1 MSEIK
6 KSRWSELLNMLGM
19 PLGAALWWVSVD
31 SYPFWRQALGA
42 AAEGAGIG
50 YGVLPELWTVLVLA
64 YAGVILLF
72 QAALGQRL
80 LRWVLVLLSV
90 VGAGGYAFSVL
101 YNAAMSPD
109 MLRNALA
116 TDTHEALGLFSPA
129 LVCQFLFA
137 SVPVIL
143 FLVKYPVSKTSGW
156 RTRLA
161 SAAAALASL
170 VAGAALAFAFS
181 QDLSFYMRSHRDAR
195 YFLSPVNI
203 VYSAI
208 RTQAHDKSPDS
219 VAVREVVDPSP
230 KLAAASDPRPLLVL
244 VVTGETVRAENWG
257 LNGYGRE
264 TTPELRKEGVINFSN
279 ASACGTSTDISVPC
293 MFSRVGR
300 KNYDRDRILTEEP
313 VGAVLARAGAN
324 VRWVENQSG
333 CKGACT
339 GIETVKT
346 QARLTEKEKASLCA
360 DGLCFDEVLI
370 PYAKEAPA
378 PEGSVNVLFL
388 HMAGSH
394 GPAYAKRYPPA
405 FEHWGPVCRDVNL
418 SNCDPKEL
426 RNAYDNSILYTDH
439 VLAGLI
445 DALKARKDVDTALL
459 YASDHGESL
468 GEKGF
473 YLHGAPWSIAP
484 DEQTRIPMVLWM
496 SEGFKARQGVNEA
509 CLRERAKASAS
520 HDNFWST
527 ILGLAG
533 AASSTYAASDDLLS
547 SCRKAN
553 R

>member
-1 MSEIK
+1 MPETK
-6 KSRWSELLNMLGM
+6 KFRLPELLTTLGM
-19 PLGAALWWVSVD
+19 PLGTALWWVSVD

-42 AAEGAGIG
+42 AAEGTGIG
-50 YGVLPELWTVLVLA
+50 YGVLPELWAILVLA

-72 QAALGQRL
+72 QAVLGQRL
-80 LRWVLVLLSV
+80 LRWVLILLSV

-101 YNAAMSPD
+101 YNAVMSPD

-129 LVCQFLFA
+129 LVGQFLLA
-137 SVPVIL
+137 SAPVIL
-143 FLVKYPVSKTSGW
+143 FLVKYPTQKTSEW
-156 RTRLA
+156 KARLA
-161 SAAAALASL
+161 SAAAALVSL
-170 VAGAALAFAFS
+170 AAGAALAFAFS
-181 QDLSFYMRSHRDAR
+181 QDLSFYMRRHRDAR
-195 YFLSPVNI
+195 YFLSPVNV

-219 VAVREVVDPSP
+219 VAVREVVDSSP
-230 KLAAASDPRPLLVL
+230 KLLPAATSRPLIAL

-257 LNGYGRE
+257 LNGYRRE
-264 TTPELRKEGVINFSN
+264 TTPELRREGVINFSN
-279 ASACGTSTDISVPC
+279 ATACGTSTDISVPC
-293 MFSRVGR
+293 MYSRVGR
-300 KNYDRDRILTEEP
+300 RDYDRDRILTEEP
-313 VGAVLARAGAN
+313 VGAVLARAGAA
-324 VRWVENQSG
+324 VRWIENQSG
-333 CKGACT
+333 CKGACN

-346 QARLTEKEKASLCA
+346 ADRLTEKEKATLCA

-370 PYAKEAPA
+370 PYVKEAAAPA
-378 PEGSVNVLFL
+378 GSVNVLFL

-394 GPAYAKRYPPA
+394 GPAYAKRYPQA

-445 DALKARKDVDTALL
+445 EALKARKDADTVLL

-484 DEQTRIPMVLWM
+484 NEQIRIPMVLWM
-496 SEGFKARQGVNEA
+496 SDGFKARQGVSEA
-509 CLRERAKASAS
+509 CLRERSKAAAS

-527 ILGLAG
+527 ILGIAG
-533 AASSTYAASDDLLS
+533 VGSSTYAASDDLLS
-547 SCRKAN
+547 SCRKAIK
-553 R
+553 